1 MTRIPRQKRAIATA
15 DAIVDAGFIAVATHG
30 VMGTTTNLIAE
41 IAGIGVGS
49 LYEYFANKEAVYTA
63 MQERM
68 IRDAVS
74 LIQPLINDL
83 VRLDIREAVKLLL
96 GRFEHFLRD
105 RDSRYLQY
113 AQGALNV
120 NPGLRLDPLTDTLR
134 ELVMRYVMQHPE
146 YLRMP
151 QIATMSYIM
160 INGGIFIVLRHLSE
174 PNPPLS
180 FAELTEGLAGMVS
193 AYADAELARAAS

>member
-68 IRDAVS
+68 ISDAVA

-105 RDSRYLQY
+105 RDSRYLRY

-134 ELVMRYVMQHPE
+134 ELVMRYLMQHPE

-180 FAELTEGLAGMVS
+180 FAELTEGLSGMVS
-193 AYADAELARAAS
+193 AYADAELARVAP